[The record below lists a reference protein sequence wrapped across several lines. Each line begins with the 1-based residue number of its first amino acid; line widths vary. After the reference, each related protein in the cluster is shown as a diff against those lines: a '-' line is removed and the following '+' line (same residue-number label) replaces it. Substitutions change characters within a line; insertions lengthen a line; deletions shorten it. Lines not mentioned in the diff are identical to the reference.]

1 VFSVFGWVEPI
12 PSTDG
17 VFGTQKDRIFM
28 FAEPQSVTVS
38 GSAKSLPRVQF
49 GDRNG
54 TFESVAAG
62 LVLKLSHLIGKR
74 NRRTVRLDS
83 TKTSAD
89 PFQTDVNRQ
98 YSMSAYLV
106 IDHPPVGFT
115 AAETEANAKALIDWL
130 AVAGNLTKVVG
141 GES

>member
-1 VFSVFGWVEPI
+1 
-12 PSTDG
+12 
-17 VFGTQKDRIFM
+17 M
-28 FAEPQSVTVS
+28 FTEPQSVTVS
-38 GSAKSLPRVQF
+38 GSAKSLPRVQY

-54 TFESVAAG
+54 TFENVTAG
-62 LVLKLSHLIGKR
+62 IALKLSHMIGKR

-115 AAETEANAKALIDWL
+115 AVEAEANAKALVDWL
-130 AVAGNLTKVVG
+130 AVAGNLTKVIG

>member
-1 VFSVFGWVEPI
+1 
-12 PSTDG
+12 
-17 VFGTQKDRIFM
+17 M
-28 FAEPQSVTVS
+28 FTEPQSVTVS
-38 GSAKSLPRVQF
+38 GSAKSLPRVQY

-54 TFESVAAG
+54 TFENASTGHA
-62 LVLKLSHLIGKR
+62 LKLSHQVGKR
-74 NRRTVRLDS
+74 NRRTVRLDI
-83 TKTSAD
+83 TKTAAD

-115 AAETEANAKALIDWL
+115 AAETEANAKALVDWL